1 MVHGSPL
8 RPMLSGDKIIQS
20 LLSSLQFSVAAMRHI
35 EECLPYVKHP
45 VLPVGVVKVVRGQL
59 VVQFVCG
66 EKHLMDQ

>member
-1 MVHGSPL
+1 
-8 RPMLSGDKIIQS
+8 MLSGNKSIQS
-20 LLSSLQFSVAAMRHI
+20 LLCSLQFSVAAMRQI

-45 VLPVGVVKVVRGQL
+45 VLPVVVVKVVRGQF